1 MEDDDKL
8 SQSLLCME
16 QSVSV
21 VTVDDDML
29 FTLCGVVVIVFALV
43 FVFFWLLFPIG
54 FCIKSVLV
62 KF

>member
-8 SQSLLCME
+8 SQSLLCMEE

-29 FTLCGVVVIVFALV
+29 FTLCGMVVIVLALV

-54 FCIKSVLV
+54 
-62 KF
+62 

>member
-21 VTVDDDML
+21 VTVDDDM
-29 FTLCGVVVIVFALV
+29 CGVVVIVFALV